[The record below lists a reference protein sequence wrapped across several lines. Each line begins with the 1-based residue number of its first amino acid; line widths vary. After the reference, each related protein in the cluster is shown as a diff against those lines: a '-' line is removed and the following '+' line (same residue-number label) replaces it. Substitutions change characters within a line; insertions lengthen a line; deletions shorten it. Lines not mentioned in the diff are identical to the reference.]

1 MLIESGRWQGKG
13 TLLLAGNSL
22 GVPVSGVLSV
32 QREDGAYTVQGE
44 CAIDGQAALP
54 FSLRLH
60 LNHEGLW
67 TLAVYA
73 QSLGMEGVAK
83 LESEPHLAMLWD
95 LESGRQMSVTLF
107 GVSGGVGCRGFLRR
121 GDPVSPSTVTWEIA
135 WRPEGVATPP
145 GTRGTATAK
154 GGNVFSLRPFRKR

>member
-1 MLIESGRWQGKG
+1 MLIENGRWHGKG

-32 QREDGAYTVQGE
+32 QREDGAYTMQGE
-44 CAIDGQAALP
+44 CAIESRAAVP

-67 TLAVYA
+67 TVAVYA
-73 QSLGMEGVAK
+73 QSLGMEGMAK

-95 LESGRQMSVTLF
+95 SASGRQMSVALF
-107 GVSGGVGCRGFLRR
+107 AISGGVGCRGFLRQ
-121 GDPVSPSTVTWEIA
+121 GDPANASAITWEIA
-135 WRPEGVATPP
+135 WRPDGAASPP
-145 GTRGTATAK
+145 GTRGAATAK

>member
-1 MLIESGRWQGKG
+1 MIESGRWQGKG

-22 GVPVSGVLSV
+22 GVPVSGSLSV

-44 CAIDGQAALP
+44 CAIDGQTALP

-73 QSLGMEGVAK
+73 QALGMEGVAK

-95 LESGRQMSVTLF
+95 RESGRQMSVTLF
-107 GVSGGVGCRGFLRR
+107 AVSGGVGCRGFLRR
-121 GDPVSPSTVTWEIA
+121 GDAANPTTVTWEIA
-135 WRPEGVATPP
+135 WRPEG
-145 GTRGTATAK
+145 TATRPDARATVSGK
-154 GGNVFSLRPFRKR
+154 AGNVFSLRPFRKR